1 MRMKSGTNPWTLTIL
16 FSLSILTIALVAQQ
30 SNSLTI
36 AGQTGSAK
44 VIQVNGRNYV
54 EVESLARLTNSSL
67 SFNGNQ
73 IILNMGGGSANS
85 PATSNAPEGFS
96 RDFLTAGIEAM
107 AQIREW
113 HAALRNAIE
122 RGTPVSNDWLVAYRN
137 QAQQAVRLAS
147 VTVNTG
153 ADKNAMPLLT
163 SEFNSMG
170 KLTDKY
176 VGIADSRT
184 YIPTD
189 SLANDVLEQKIRNCG
204 RSLAAMASSNQFSDD
219 GSCTTP
225 VPAQ

>member
-1 MRMKSGTNPWTLTIL
+1 MRMKSATNPWILTIL
-16 FSLSILTIALVAQQ
+16 SSLTFLAIALVAQQ

-44 VIQVNGRNYV
+44 VIQLNGRNYV
-54 EVESLARLTNSSL
+54 EVESLARLTNGSL

-85 PATSNAPEGFS
+85 AGNAPEGFS
-96 RDFLTAGIEAM
+96 KDFLTAGIEAM

-122 RGTPVSNDWLVAYRN
+122 RGTPISNDWLVAYRN

-147 VTVNTG
+147 VAVSTG

-170 KLTDKY
+170 RLTDKY

-189 SLANDVLEQKIRNCG
+189 SLVNDVLDQKIHNCG
-204 RSLAAMASSNQFSDD
+204 RALASMASANQFSDD

>member
-1 MRMKSGTNPWTLTIL
+1 MRMKSGTNPWTLAVL
-16 FSLSILTIALVAQQ
+16 FSVTLLAITLVAQQ

-73 IILNMGGGSANS
+73 IILSMGGGSSAAGATAANG
-85 PATSNAPEGFS
+85 TDGFS
-96 RDFLTAGIEAM
+96 KDFLTAGIEAM

-122 RGTPVSNDWLVAYRN
+122 RGTPVSNDWLAAYRN

-147 VTVNTG
+147 VAVSTS
-153 ADKNAMPLLT
+153 ADKNAMPLLAN
-163 SEFNSMG
+163 EFNSMG

-176 VGIADSRT
+176 VQIADSRT

-204 RSLAAMASSNQFSDD
+204 RSLASMASANQFSDD
-219 GSCTTP
+219 GSC
-225 VPAQ
+225 